1 LCAAHIIFCFSP
13 AERDVR
19 REPGGEGPPP
29 PPLQASLES
38 RLRRDASCSAGLR
51 SGSRSA
57 SSAWDAIATAFG
69 LDSTDASLRSPRST
83 IAALG
88 RDARAARSGEPGG
101 MLAIATRGS
110 LDAPVSIAYIVLRS
124 RALRLRL
131 ALRRCPPLALTSL
144 RSRVLRL
151 RLAICR
157 PPLLL
162 CPVSRSL
169 LQNARVRILAARSND
184 AARSSTTP
192 VSTAYFVSR
201 SRALR
206 LRLAHASVHRSAIRV
221 GGVHRYAWHCTE

>member
-1 LCAAHIIFCFSP
+1 MHSA
-13 AERDVR
+13 
-19 REPGGEGPPP
+19 PG
-29 PPLQASLES
+29 S
-38 RLRRDASCSAGLR
+38 RSGLRSTSSAGLR
-51 SGSRSA
+51 SQPLQSRPSRLRL
-57 SSAWDAIATAFG
+57 G
-69 LDSTDASLRSPRST
+69 LDGRLAALAA
-83 IAALG
+83 INKVLAALG
-88 RDARAARSGEPGG
+88 RETLGRHVRVIRAACLRSPSAARSTP
-101 MLAIATRGS
+101 
-110 LDAPVSIAYIVLRS
+110 PVSIAYIVLRS

-151 RLAICR
+151 RLAVCHR
-157 PPLLL
+157 HP
-162 CPVSRSL
+162 PVSRSL

>member
-1 LCAAHIIFCFSP
+1 M
-13 AERDVR
+13 

-83 IAALG
+83 KCSQHSGETLG
-88 RDARAARSGEPGG
+88 RHVRVIRAACLRSPSAARSTP
-101 MLAIATRGS
+101 
-110 LDAPVSIAYIVLRS
+110 PVSIAYIVLRS

-151 RLAICR
+151 RLA
-157 PPLLL
+157 L
-162 CPVSRSL
+162 CHRHPPVSRSL